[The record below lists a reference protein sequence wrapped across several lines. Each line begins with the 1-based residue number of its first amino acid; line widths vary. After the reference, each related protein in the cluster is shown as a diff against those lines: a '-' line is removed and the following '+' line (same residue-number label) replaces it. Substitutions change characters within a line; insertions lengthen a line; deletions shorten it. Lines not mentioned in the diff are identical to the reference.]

1 MGGVAKGIL
10 SAGTFG
16 LSDAFSSHNASK
28 KALEAQQ
35 EAQER
40 ALAEQR
46 RAQEEALSQQRL
58 SQEESR
64 QASERASKA
73 TARLNTEVRDIKNS
87 SDLTGGIAKKA
98 NTRGSTLGSDDTLG
112 LETEEEEDWF

>member
-16 LSDAFSSHNASK
+16 LSDAFTSHNASK
-28 KALEAQQ
+28 KALQAQE

-46 RAQEEALSQQRL
+46 KASEEAIKQQRL
-58 SQEESR
+58 AQEESR
-64 QASERASKA
+64 QASEKA
-73 TARLNTEVRDIKNS
+73 TRANARLNTEVKDIKNS
-87 SDLTGGIAKKA
+87 ADLTGGIAKNA
-98 NTRGSTLGSDDTLG
+98 NTRGATLGSDDTLG
-112 LETEEEEDWF
+112 LETDEEDWF